1 MATFTSST
9 STISW
14 GGTAIN
20 GLFEISWNYSRTP
33 IEVTE
38 LGNAFKNYIYGQS
51 EVSGTVQ
58 AYMDGDVASQ
68 STIVADSISGT
79 KKALAFTAHTGEVY
93 SLTDAMIESFDVS
106 AALNDVVKI
115 TFNFRGCA
123 AMTET

>member
-1 MATFTSST
+1 MATYATSTSSIT
-9 STISW
+9 W
-14 GGTAIN
+14 NAVAIN

-58 AYMDGDVASQ
+58 AYMDGDAAQQ
-68 STIVADSISGT
+68 SIVVADAIAGT
-79 KKALAFTAHTGEVY
+79 KRALVFTAHTGEAYTV
-93 SLTDAMIESFDVS
+93 SDCMIESFDVS
-106 AALNDVVKI
+106 SALNDVVKI